1 MNNQRR
7 KELAAINETIAD
19 LRSKLQ
25 EILDAEQEAFENMPE
40 SLQDSERGEKSQN
53 AISEMENA
61 IGNLD
66 DTESAIEEAI
76 S

>member
-7 KELAAINETIAD
+7 KELTRINEAIAE
-19 LRSKLQ
+19 LR
-25 EILDAEQEAFENMPE
+25 LDIQNMLDEEQEAFDAMPE

-53 AISEMENA
+53 AIGELENA

-66 DTESAIEEAI
+66 DAEAAIEEAI
-76 S
+76 Q